1 LRKLKAELILFFIA
15 VIWAGTFVIIKI
27 TLTELPPF
35 YFLTL
40 RFLTASVLFFL
51 LVFKKLTRTNRQE
64 IEAGLILGI
73 LLFAGFAS
81 QTSGLV
87 YTTASNSALI
97 TGVNL
102 LIVPFAQYFII
113 KRKVGLENWIGVAV
127 VLIGLFLLTNPA
139 VNGFNKG
146 DLITLICAFAWAFY
160 IIYLDVFSRKYN
172 LYVLVLTQF
181 ITVTLFSFSFAL
193 AFENAGDIIIS
204 SISILGLL
212 YTGILATLL
221 ATFLGNKYQ
230 KDTSPIRAALIFTIE
245 QPAAVILAIIFLKDK
260 FILLQLVGVLL
271 MISGILFSETFEYI
285 KSAYLKSPLKG
296 GKNGTA
302 NELNE

>member
-40 RFLTASVLFFL
+40 RFLLASVLFFL
-51 LVFKKLTRTNRQE
+51 IAFKKFSRTNKRE
-64 IEAGLILGI
+64 INAGLILGL

-102 LIVPFAQYFII
+102 LVVPFAQYFII
-113 KRKVGLENWIGVAV
+113 KRKVGIENWIGVTV

-139 VNGFNKG
+139 VNGINKG

-181 ITVTLFSFSFAL
+181 IIVTVLSFLFAL
-193 AFENAGDIIIS
+193 AFENVNDVVFS
-204 SISILGLL
+204 STSVLGLL

-230 KDTSPIRAALIFTIE
+230 KETSPIRAALLFTIE
-245 QPAAVILAIIFLKDK
+245 QPAAVILAVIILKDE
-260 FILLQLVGVLL
+260 FFALQIVGVLM
-271 MISGILFSETFEYI
+271 MIGGILFSETFEYI
-285 KSAYLKSPLKG
+285 KTAYFKGSLKG

-302 NELNE
+302 KELN

>member
-1 LRKLKAELILFFIA
+1 LRKLKAELILVFIA
-15 VIWAGTFVIIKI
+15 TIWAGTFVIIKI

-35 YFLTL
+35 YFIAF
-40 RFLTASVLFFL
+40 RFSIAAIIFYL
-51 LVFKKLTRTNRQE
+51 LVFNKLSGWSKDALK
-64 IEAGLILGI
+64 AGLILGT

-81 QTSGLV
+81 QTSGLL

-113 KRKVGLENWIGVAV
+113 KRKVGFENWTGVIV
-127 VLIGLFLLTNPA
+127 VLIGLYLLTNPA

-181 ITVTLFSFSFAL
+181 VLVSLLSFLFAVL
-193 AFENAGDIIIS
+193 FESTGEIHFNTT
-204 SISILGLL
+204 SILGLL
-212 YTGILATLL
+212 YTAIPATLL
-221 ATFLGNKYQ
+221 ATFLGNKWQ
-230 KDTSPIRAALIFTIE
+230 KETTPIRAALLITFE
-245 QPAAVILAIIFLKDK
+245 QPAAVVFAIIFLKDA
-260 FILLQLVGVLL
+260 FSFLQLIGGVL
-271 MISGILFSETFEYI
+271 MITGILFSETFEYI
-285 KSAYLKSPLKG
+285 KKAYFKREE
-296 GKNGTA
+296 NGTA
-302 NELNE
+302 KELNR

>member
-1 LRKLKAELILFFIA
+1 MRKLKAELILFFIA

-51 LVFKKLTRTNRQE
+51 LAFKKLTRTNKQE

-113 KRKVGLENWIGVAV
+113 KRKVGLENWIGVTV
-127 VLIGLFLLTNPA
+127 VLIGLYLLTNPA

-160 IIYLDVFSRKYN
+160 IIYLDVFSRKHN

-181 ITVTLFSFSFAL
+181 ITVTLFSFSSAL
-193 AFENAGDIIIS
+193 AFENAGDINIS
-204 SISILGLL
+204 STSILGLL

-230 KDTSPIRAALIFTIE
+230 KETSPIRAALIFTIE
-245 QPAAVILAIIFLKDK
+245 QPSAVILAIIFLS
-260 FILLQLVGVLL
+260 L
-271 MISGILFSETFEYI
+271 
-285 KSAYLKSPLKG
+285 
-296 GKNGTA
+296 
-302 NELNE
+302 

>member
-1 LRKLKAELILFFIA
+1 MRKLKAELILFFIA

-51 LVFKKLTRTNRQE
+51 IAFKKLKRTSKQE
-64 IEAGLILGI
+64 IKAGLILGI

-81 QTSGLV
+81 QTAGLV
-87 YTTASNSALI
+87 YTTASKSALI

-113 KRKVGLENWIGVAV
+113 KRKVGLENWIGVIAV
-127 VLIGLFLLTNPA
+127 LLGLFLLTNPA
-139 VNGFNKG
+139 ANGFNKG
-146 DLITLICAFAWAFY
+146 DFITIICAFAWAFY
-160 IIYLDVFSRKYN
+160 IIYLDVFSRKNN
-172 LYVLVLTQF
+172 LYALVLTQF
-181 ITVTLFSFSFAL
+181 IIVTVLSFIFAV
-193 AFENAGDIIIS
+193 AFENINDVVFS
-204 SISILGLL
+204 STSILGLL

-245 QPAAVILAIIFLKDK
+245 QPAAVILAIIILNDEFLA
-260 FILLQLVGVLL
+260 LQIVGVLL

-285 KSAYLKSPLKG
+285 KTAYFKSSLNET
-296 GKNGTA
+296 KNGTG
-302 NELNE
+302 NELN

>member
-1 LRKLKAELILFFIA
+1 MRKLKAELILFFIA

-51 LVFKKLTRTNRQE
+51 IAFKKLKRTGKQE
-64 IEAGLILGI
+64 IKAGLILGI

-87 YTTASNSALI
+87 YTTASKSALI

-113 KRKVGLENWIGVAV
+113 KRKVGLENWIGVIAV
-127 VLIGLFLLTNPA
+127 LLGLFLLTNPA
-139 VNGFNKG
+139 ANGFNKG

-160 IIYLDVFSRKYN
+160 IIYLDVFSRKNN
-172 LYVLVLTQF
+172 LYALVLTQF
-181 ITVTLFSFSFAL
+181 IIVTVLSFIFAV
-193 AFENAGDIIIS
+193 AFENINDIVFS
-204 SISILGLL
+204 STSILGLL

-245 QPAAVILAIIFLKDK
+245 QPAAVILAIIILNDEFLA
-260 FILLQLVGVLL
+260 LQIVGVLL

-285 KSAYLKSPLKG
+285 KTAYFKSSLNET
-296 GKNGTA
+296 KNGTGK
-302 NELNE
+302 ELN

>member
-1 LRKLKAELILFFIA
+1 MKKLKAEIILFFIA

-40 RFLTASVLFFL
+40 RFLTALILFFL
-51 LVFKKLTRTNRQE
+51 LAHKKLVKTNKKE
-64 IEAGLILGI
+64 INAGIILGT

-87 YTTASNSALI
+87 FTTASNSALI

-113 KRKVGLENWIGVAV
+113 KRKVGFENWTGIII
-127 VLIGLFLLTNPA
+127 VLTGLYLLTNPA

-160 IIYLDVFSRKYN
+160 IIYLDIFSRIHN
-172 LYVLVLTQF
+172 LYMLVLTQF
-181 ITVTLFSFSFAL
+181 IVVTLFSFISAL
-193 AFENAGDIIIS
+193 AFENAGDIVFS
-204 SISILGLL
+204 STSILGLL

-230 KDTSPIRAALIFTIE
+230 KDTIPIRAALIFTTE
-245 QPAAVILAIIFLKDK
+245 QPAAVILAIIFLNDR
-260 FILLQLVGVLL
+260 FMPVQITGVLL
-271 MISGILFSETFEYI
+271 MIGGILFSETFEYI
-285 KSAYLKSPLKG
+285 KAAYLKSYFK
-296 GKNGTA
+296 KTS
-302 NELNE
+302 

>member
-51 LVFKKLTRTNRQE
+51 LVFKKLTHTNRKE

-127 VLIGLFLLTNPA
+127 VLIGLYLLTNPA

-160 IIYLDVFSRKYN
+160 IIYLDVFSRKHN

-285 KSAYLKSPLKG
+285 KAAYLKSPLKG

-302 NELNE
+302 KELNE